1 MLWILTGYTQN
12 SVDQIDVKA
21 YVYPNGDLYVEELH
35 TYLFEGEH
43 SEVEGILEE
52 VRHYGIEFFEA
63 YIPPEGKELGEF
75 IYED

>member
-1 MLWILTGYTQN
+1 MLWILVGRASK

-43 SEVEGILEE
+43 SEVERNLEE

-63 YIPPEGKELGEF
+63 YIPPEGKELGE
-75 IYED
+75 IYL